1 MVSPRRTKL
10 TCRLRSCQ
18 GHRNLLAFPGIW
30 AFLCTHLGLLC
41 TLSLKAR
48 HAPSERLFKEKLMCN
63 FLQGETRNP
72 EEEGSAW
79 VGGLSASLPSLGMS
93 GSTGTAAHTLLLLL
107 LAPVWVCTYGCLRSG
122 CCSFLFCACDAL
134 GMAAHQWGCRHS
146 PGGAHTAALCRMPEG
161 GRAHFAELKASP
173 AVEEGGR

>member
-107 LAPVWVCTYGCLRSG
+107 LAPVWVCTYGCLLSG
-122 CCSFLFCACDAL
+122 CCSFLLWCMRCFGD
-134 GMAAHQWGCRHS
+134 GCPPVGLQAQPWRCTHS
-146 PGGAHTAALCRMPEG
+146 CTVQNA
-161 GRAHFAELKASP
+161 
-173 AVEEGGR
+173 